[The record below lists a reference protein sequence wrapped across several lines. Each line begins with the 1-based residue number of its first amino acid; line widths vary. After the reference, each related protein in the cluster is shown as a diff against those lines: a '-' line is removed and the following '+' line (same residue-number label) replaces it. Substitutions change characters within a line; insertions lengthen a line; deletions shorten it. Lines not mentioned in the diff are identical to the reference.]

1 MNKINGLLVKQRRK
15 ELGMSQ
21 ADLASKVGIS
31 KVAVCWYENGDRT
44 PTFDNFIKLSEVLDV
59 SLNALAGREVRVV
72 SSENEGYCVTLPKQ
86 KLAILEEIEKYPRV
100 YKQLYKDPV
109 RACKLIDKRMR

>member
-1 MNKINGLLVKQRRK
+1 MNKIDGLLVKQRRK

-21 ADLASKVGIS
+21 ADLAEKMGVS

-44 PTFDNFIKLSEVLDV
+44 PTFDNFIRLSEILDV

-72 SSENEGYCVTLPKQ
+72 SSDNEDYSVMIPKQ
-86 KLAILEEIEKYPRV
+86 KLVILEELEKYPKI
-100 YKQLYKDPV
+100 YKALYRDPA